1 MSLLPARMM
10 HCTRALIYLRA
21 CMQGRIIALVQQLKG
36 DQEHALQCFYTS
48 AGARASVMACP
59 HFSISDPCADA

>member
-10 HCTRALIYLRA
+10 RCTRALIHLLA
-21 CMQGRIIALVQQLKG
+21 CMQGRIIVLVRQLKG
-36 DQEHALQCFYTS
+36 DQKHALQCFYTF

-59 HFSISDPCADA
+59 HFSITYSCADA